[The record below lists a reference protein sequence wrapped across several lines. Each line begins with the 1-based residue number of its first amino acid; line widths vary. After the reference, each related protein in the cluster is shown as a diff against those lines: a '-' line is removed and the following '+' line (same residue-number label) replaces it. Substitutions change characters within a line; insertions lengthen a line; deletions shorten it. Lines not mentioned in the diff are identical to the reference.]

1 MSVIIEKRLIP
12 NYQFTFSSKYATVK
26 QIHRIINKITLAF
39 EAGKYCSA
47 VFLDVSQASEI
58 WHDGHQRNHQDSS
71 PSPSPGILSK
81 ILRQACKRASL
92 LSIL

>member
-1 MSVIIEKRLIP
+1 MSVITEKRLIP
-12 NYQFTFSSKYATVK
+12 NHQLIFSSKYATVE
-26 QIHRIINKITLAF
+26 QIYRITNKITLAF

-47 VFLDVSQASEI
+47 VFLDASQASKI

-71 PSPSPGILSK
+71 PSPRILSK
-81 ILRQACKRASL
+81 ILRQACKRAFL